1 MAERITSI
9 STLFFAPYL
18 SAMPP
23 RRGLRTRP
31 AQGMSAKMMPI
42 AHGSGVD
49 PELAADQGAKGDDWA
64 ASHPVQQVVQLQP
77 HK

>member
-31 AQGMSAKMMPI
+31 AQGMSAKMMPMEAGLTPSWRPI
-42 AHGSGVD
+42 KE
-49 PELAADQGAKGDDWA
+49 PKGTTGLPPIPC
-64 ASHPVQQVVQLQP
+64 SR
-77 HK
+77 